1 MERLRTFRKVMAELG
16 LEVREDWLVEGADYG
31 MESGIES
38 IRAMMSGSDRPT
50 AVLGMNDMVSAGI
63 LQGLQGMG
71 LRVPE
76 DVSVMGFDDTYISG
90 ITTPKLTSVGY
101 NYEAYASLLL
111 DACLFEGDMEAYP
124 ENQRI
129 PVFITERNSCAAP
142 ANG

>member
-1 MERLRTFRKVMAELG
+1 
-16 LEVREDWLVEGADYG
+16 
-31 MESGIES
+31 
-38 IRAMMSGSDRPT
+38 MMSGSDRPT

-142 ANG
+142 ADE